1 MIPRDTGS
9 QTERLTKRRK
19 RIAEQAFAFEATS
32 GQRPKLPGPW
42 RDAEGPIGGRLG
54 RGLTLET
61 GARILASPLCGTG
74 TPVAHH
80 CGTTI

>member
-19 RIAEQAFAFEATS
+19 RIAEQAFAFDATS

-42 RDAEGPIGGRLG
+42 RRRSNRRETRTRVNPRDGRQDAGEPFVRDRDAGR
-54 RGLTLET
+54 
-61 GARILASPLCGTG
+61 ASLRD
-74 TPVAHH
+74 
-80 CGTTI
+80 